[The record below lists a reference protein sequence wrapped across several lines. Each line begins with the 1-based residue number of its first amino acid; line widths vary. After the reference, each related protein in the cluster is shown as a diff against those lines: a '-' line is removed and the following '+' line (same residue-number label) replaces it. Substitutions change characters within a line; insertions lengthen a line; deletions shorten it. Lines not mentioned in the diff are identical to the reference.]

1 MRSFAGVATLLE
13 LGEPLPEGAERL
25 FSTDFDPTNS
35 ASPSARGALMVVSL
49 DPTLGET
56 DSLDA
61 AMAVSDVVAGLD
73 AEAAETGVDLV
84 VFNNEILAVSM
95 QEATEAELPR
105 LLGFSL
111 ILIVGIMWL
120 LFRRLSDVLIG
131 LGGLLATLVWMNGFA
146 VILGPSVLGWLGPFT
161 QISTI
166 IPVLLVGLGVD
177 YAIHLTS
184 RYREEQRHGLPPQF
198 AGPMAVR
205 TVGGALALATLT
217 TMVGFL
223 TNVVSPLPPVSDF
236 GIFTAIGIASA
247 FVVMTTAVPSARV
260 LLDKRAD
267 RRRAAPPDADTDHS
281 SNGSGPQ
288 TADAQK
294 AGTSPPSQPSGSALS
309 RAMAK
314 TSFLAERVPVATL
327 VVATVITLAAGV
339 GATRL
344 ETSFNQDDFVPPDS
358 FAGVT
363 IDLINDVFGGDLT
376 ETTYVVIDGAVDT
389 PEVTT
394 AIDAA
399 VTNLAGIPDVRTSAD
414 GAVVTALE
422 PPPGLSIDG
431 SGVAL
436 EVSTT
441 AGPDRAEALADNLL
455 EAMAPV
461 GATGATVAVTSE
473 PLVVLDTLAAL
484 TESQVRSIAIT
495 LGAAV
500 LLLSL
505 YFGIVERRSTLG
517 LITMVPSLAVVL
529 WILGTMWVLGLTINV
544 LTAMIASLAIGIGVP
559 FGIHVTNR
567 FLEDRRRY
575 GDTLVAIHQTV
586 VHTGGAI
593 AGSAATTAGGFGVL
607 YFSSVLP
614 IKQFGAI
621 VAITIVYSLVAAV
634 LVQPSCLLLWAN
646 RQPQPDRE
654 PSLRQHEQRPKVQG
668 AEHPV
673 GTR

>member
-1 MRSFAGVATLLE
+1 M
-13 LGEPLPEGAERL
+13 
-25 FSTDFDPTNS
+25 
-35 ASPSARGALMVVSL
+35 
-49 DPTLGET
+49 
-56 DSLDA
+56 
-61 AMAVSDVVAGLD
+61 
-73 AEAAETGVDLV
+73 
-84 VFNNEILAVSM
+84 
-95 QEATEAELPR
+95 
-105 LLGFSL
+105 
-111 ILIVGIMWL
+111 
-120 LFRRLSDVLIG
+120 
-131 LGGLLATLVWMNGFA
+131 
-146 VILGPSVLGWLGPFT
+146 
-161 QISTI
+161 
-166 IPVLLVGLGVD
+166 
-177 YAIHLTS
+177 
-184 RYREEQRHGLPPQF
+184 
-198 AGPMAVR
+198 
-205 TVGGALALATLT
+205 
-217 TMVGFL
+217 
-223 TNVVSPLPPVSDF
+223 
-236 GIFTAIGIASA
+236 
-247 FVVMTTAVPSARV
+247 
-260 LLDKRAD
+260 
-267 RRRAAPPDADTDHS
+267 
-281 SNGSGPQ
+281 
-288 TADAQK
+288 
-294 AGTSPPSQPSGSALS
+294 
-309 RAMAK
+309 
-314 TSFLAERVPVATL
+314 
-327 VVATVITLAAGV
+327 
-339 GATRL
+339 
-344 ETSFNQDDFVPPDS
+344 
-358 FAGVT
+358 
-363 IDLINDVFGGDLT
+363 
-376 ETTYVVIDGAVDT
+376 
-389 PEVTT
+389 
-394 AIDAA
+394 
-399 VTNLAGIPDVRTSAD
+399 
-414 GAVVTALE
+414 
-422 PPPGLSIDG
+422 
-431 SGVAL
+431 
-436 EVSTT
+436 
-441 AGPDRAEALADNLL
+441 
-455 EAMAPV
+455 
-461 GATGATVAVTSE
+461 TSE